1 MDLFQG
7 LNPSFQ
13 GLQPSFQGPPSHP
26 ATVAILFGLSGWALS
41 SGRRVSYGGLEAHV
55 AGLPFHN
62 IDFCSRQARHWSFDS
77 GDTSSSCEII
87 LLFSVQCSTL
97 LQLRRGYNL
106 EVFVAHL
113 PTKYA
118 FLPNCRNWPSA
129 FFMSSQIY
137 ERDSRLDNLSMST
150 FFNFCPG

>member
-1 MDLFQG
+1 MAIAFVWLEQLLVGATFSPPRHRDESVVDVCQNIFSLKKEIIIIISSLILDLFQG

-62 IDFCSRQARHWSFDS
+62 IDFFSRQARH
-77 GDTSSSCEII
+77 
-87 LLFSVQCSTL
+87 
-97 LQLRRGYNL
+97 
-106 EVFVAHL
+106 
-113 PTKYA
+113 
-118 FLPNCRNWPSA
+118 
-129 FFMSSQIY
+129 
-137 ERDSRLDNLSMST
+137 
-150 FFNFCPG
+150 